1 MLGASILTGLVAV
14 LPDEALKRVAD
25 LVLDVGENFIGSTKT
40 EIDDAILLPMLT
52 GVRNVFGIADNDA
65 PKPEPA

>member
-1 MLGASILTGLVAV
+1 MIGASVLTGLVAV

-25 LVLDVGENFIGSTKT
+25 LVIDVGENFIGATKT
-40 EIDDAILLPMLT
+40 EIDDAILLPMLS

-65 PKPEPA
+65 PPATA